1 MAQIKEVSMY
11 EDLVVQKKTEQLLYK
26 IYPRLVNFPKSE
38 KFCLCQRI
46 KEAFFDIIKY
56 ISLGNSVKSKRKT
69 YLQEADAHLQTLK
82 VLIKLSCHRQ
92 YISKGFFKEIDIEL
106 TEINKLLSGYIKSSV
121 K

>member
-1 MAQIKEVSMY
+1 MY
-11 EDLVVQKKTEQLLYK
+11 EELVVQKKTEELLYK
-26 IYPRLVNFPKSE
+26 VYPRLINFPHME

-56 ISLGNSVKSKRKT
+56 ISLGNAVKSKRKT

-82 VLIKLSCHRQ
+82 VLIKLSNHRG
-92 YISKGFFKEIDIEL
+92 YISQGFFKEIDTDL
-106 TEINKLLSGYIKSSV
+106 TEINKLLSGYIKSTV